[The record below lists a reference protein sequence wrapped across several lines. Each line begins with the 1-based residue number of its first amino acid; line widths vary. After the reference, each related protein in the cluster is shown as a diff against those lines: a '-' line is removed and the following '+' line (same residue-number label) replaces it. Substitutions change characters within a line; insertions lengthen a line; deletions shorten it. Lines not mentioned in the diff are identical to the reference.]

1 LRLSVTDACNLRCV
15 YCRPAVGGDSVH
27 RGRASHDELLA
38 LVKHLNQQ
46 FPVAKLRLTG
56 GEPLLASGLPQL
68 VRRIRVLLPGVG
80 VGMTTNGVLLPQHAG
95 ALCEAGLESL
105 NISIDSLDG
114 LRCRDL
120 TRGGQLARIL
130 DGLRAAVEAGFRGIK
145 LNTVLLRS
153 YNGDQVCDLV
163 RMAARWGCEIRFIEL
178 MPMGE
183 GAHLFDT
190 EYLPADAVHADLTA
204 AFEYLGP
211 ESDTGTA
218 RRHRL
223 RIDGREVIVG
233 YITTVSQPFCEGC
246 NRYRLDVRGRLYSCL
261 RDAVG
266 QDLLTPLR
274 DGREDVLAER
284 MRAAVAG
291 KTIPLGVWPE
301 RLMVGIGG

>member
-1 LRLSVTDACNLRCV
+1 LRLSVTDACNLRCA
-15 YCRPAVGGDSVH
+15 YCRPAVGGESIH
-27 RGRASHDELLA
+27 PGRASHDELFA
-38 LVKHLNQQ
+38 LVGRIHRQ

-56 GEPLLASGLPQL
+56 GEPLLAAGLQEL
-68 VRRIRVLLPGVG
+68 VRGLRACLPAVRI
-80 VGMTTNGVLLPQHAG
+80 GMTTNGLLLPQHAG
-95 ALCEAGLESL
+95 DLYKAGVEAL
-105 NISIDSLDG
+105 NISIDSLDSE
-114 LRCRDL
+114 RCRDL
-120 TRGGQLARIL
+120 TRGGRLARIL
-130 DGLRAAVEAGFRGIK
+130 DGLRAAVEAGFYGIK

-153 YNGDQVCDLV
+153 YNGDQVRDLV
-163 RMAARWGCEIRFIEL
+163 RLAARWGCEIRFIEL

-183 GAHLFDT
+183 GAHLFDA
-190 EYLPADAVHADLTA
+190 EYLPADAVHAELTA

-211 ESDTGTA
+211 EADTGTA

-223 RIDGREVIVG
+223 RVDGREVVVG

-246 NRYRLDVRGRLYSCL
+246 NRYRLDVRGRLSSCL

-266 QDLLTPLR
+266 QDLLNPLR

-284 MRAAVAG
+284 IRAAVAG